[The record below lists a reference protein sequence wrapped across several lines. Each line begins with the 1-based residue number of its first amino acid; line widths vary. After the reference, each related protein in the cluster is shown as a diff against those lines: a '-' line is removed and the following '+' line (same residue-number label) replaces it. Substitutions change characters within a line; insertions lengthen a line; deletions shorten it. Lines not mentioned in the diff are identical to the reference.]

1 MTKSEDERAFDRRRF
16 LQRVTWVG
24 TGAMWALASGA
35 LRGMPMTGLREDG
48 AKATPA
54 GGTQVIVDNFSFKPA
69 TIAVP
74 VGTTVTWTN
83 QDEDPHTITSAAGAF
98 TSSGLSHDET
108 FTQTFRERGTYQY
121 FCALHPQM
129 RATVIV
135 K

>member
-1 MTKSEDERAFDRRRF
+1 MKDRRKIEGVVA
-16 LQRVTWVG
+16 LMVTAAALTIAHAAVTRAPAA
-24 TGAMWALASGA
+24 TGAAAVGIKNFKFSPPAL
-35 LRGMPMTGLREDG
+35 T
-48 AKATPA
+48 
-54 GGTQVIVDNFSFKPA
+54 
-69 TIAVP
+69 VP

-98 TSSGLSHDET
+98 SSTGLSHDET